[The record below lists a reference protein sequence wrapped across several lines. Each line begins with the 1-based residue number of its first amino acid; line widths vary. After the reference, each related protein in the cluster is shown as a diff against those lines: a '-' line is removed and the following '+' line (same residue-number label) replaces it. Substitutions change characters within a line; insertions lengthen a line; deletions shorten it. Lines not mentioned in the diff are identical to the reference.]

1 MGQQLLHP
9 GDFAMSDHASTNPPD
24 GSPIGLLLSADLIFT
39 AKITGTAQALGRRV
53 LVAGNTAKAAAIIT
67 QESPAIVFVDLAAGE
82 LSTPEALTAFR
93 ASAPETPFIAFGSH
107 VDTSALDAAAAAG
120 CDDVMPRSKFTNVL
134 PDLIRRYLGDSNEFT
149 LPRE

>member
-9 GDFAMSDHASTNPPD
+9 GDFAMSEHASTTPPHS
-24 GSPIGLLLSADLIFT
+24 GPVGLLLSADLIFT
-39 AKITGTAQALGRRV
+39 AKITGTAQALKQRV
-53 LVAGNTAKAAAIIT
+53 LVAGNTAKAAALIA
-67 QESPAIVFVDLAAGE
+67 QESPAVVFIDLAAGE
-82 LSTPEALTAFR
+82 LSTSEALIAFR
-93 ASAPETPFIAFGSH
+93 ALAPETPFIAFGSH
-107 VDTSALDAAAAAG
+107 VDTAALDAASAAG